1 MKDCRDCKLFSME
14 DLMTGD
20 GCCEFHQK
28 FVNIYDKACE
38 DILDIASDMD
48 VGGKSQLNENQE

>member
-1 MKDCRDCKLFSME
+1 ME

-38 DILDIASDMD
+38 DILDIASDMNVD
-48 VGGKSQLNENQE
+48 SKSQLNENQE